1 MLLDS
6 CHGNRRLVSRCGRF
20 YYSLDF
26 HCRIFTMQCIA
37 FLQIFKPVCFRKVR
51 ILLLL
56 ELLKLQLLLEAICQ
70 IMSLHE
76 PQAN

>member
-6 CHGNRRLVSRCGRF
+6 CHGNRRLVSRCDRF
-20 YYSLDF
+20 YYHFDF
-26 HCRIFTMQCIA
+26 HCRIFTMRYIA
-37 FLQIFKPVCFRKVR
+37 FLQTFLQVCFRKVR

-56 ELLKLQLLLEAICQ
+56 ELLKLQLLLEAIYQ